1 MSGPVSVQVPKFN
14 FLSPGRC
21 DLGVP
26 IENGRLQLDIT
37 KYEDKARLGVDVK
50 LGQIVLSRTD
60 SEPIVIEHNLYLGVI
75 GPLKRLILGKPVD
88 ELTLMPHPENFGVW
102 GVQGDGLQV
111 KEPMLLESFM
121 DMVATGALQK
131 MNTGKYEFEL

>member
-131 MNTGKYEFEL
+131 MNTGKYQFEL